1 MNTNRLYEFLVLSRL
16 LSFSRAAEALFIS
29 QSVLS
34 RHIQELEKELGV
46 PLLDRN
52 THSVTLTEAG
62 RVLAVEGPDLINKW
76 DSALRR
82 LRSHNMPAKGT
93 LRIGMGLEFS
103 YSNHIRK
110 FISDFPRR
118 YPDID
123 LRYDVLPG
131 STPASVIQ
139 SYDLFFTP
147 CTFHDLPDTFR
158 QILVRKHGTYALL
171 PPDHPLMF
179 HAAISLYQLA
189 GQTIIVPHAQELFG
203 PYAQNWMLAEK
214 ATRGQVSI
222 IKVDNLSTA
231 LFLVSMGKGICIV
244 PRYIKNMISQES
256 FIVSISDT
264 NCRFDEYLYY
274 HETGNGAAKL
284 FFEEY
289 QNTLDHAAKQ

>member
-46 PLLDRN
+46 PLLERS

-62 RVLAVEGPDLINKW
+62 RVLAAEEPDLINKW

-82 LRSHNMPAKGT
+82 LRSHNMPARGT

-103 YSNHIRK
+103 YSNHIRN
-110 FISDFPRR
+110 FCSDFSRR

-131 STPASVIQ
+131 NTPAPVIQ
-139 SYDLFFTP
+139 GYDLFFTP

-179 HAAISLYQLA
+179 NAAISLYQLA

-256 FIVSISDT
+256 FMVSISDT

-289 QNTLDHAAKQ
+289 QTTLNHPAK